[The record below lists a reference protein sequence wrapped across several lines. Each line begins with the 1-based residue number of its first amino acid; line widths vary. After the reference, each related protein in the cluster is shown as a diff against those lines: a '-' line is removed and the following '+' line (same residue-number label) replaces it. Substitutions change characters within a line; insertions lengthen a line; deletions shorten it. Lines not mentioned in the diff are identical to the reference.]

1 MNHTSHPDTRTQ
13 LVQAGR
19 ALFAE
24 LGYEGASIRDITRQ
38 AGANLGAVTYHFGSK
53 EALYE
58 AVIASIAEPLRD
70 RLAEAAQQ
78 PGLPLDRIEQVVR
91 AFFAYLAEHPTLPRL
106 MIQQFAS
113 ARAMPEVGLRVIQRN
128 HQTLAS
134 LIAQGQEDGSIRGG
148 DPRLM
153 ALSIGAQP
161 VFLTLVRRALHE
173 AVAIDQDD
181 PRIRARLV
189 DSVVAFVRAGL
200 SAEGGRRS

>member
-1 MNHTSHPDTRTQ
+1 M
-13 LVQAGR
+13 
-19 ALFAE
+19 
-24 LGYEGASIRDITRQ
+24 
-38 AGANLGAVTYHFGSK
+38 
-53 EALYE
+53 YE
-58 AVIASIAEPLRD
+58 AVIASIVEPLRD
-70 RLAEAAQQ
+70 RLAAAAQQ
-78 PGLPLDRIEQVVR
+78 PGLPLDRIELVVR

-106 MIQQFAS
+106 MVQQFAS
-113 ARAMPEVGLRVIQRN
+113 ARPMPEVGLRVIQRN

-134 LIAQGQEDGSIRGG
+134 LIAQGQEDGSIRSG

-200 SAEGGRRS
+200 AAEAGR